1 MAKQKG
7 NIDRNIIRG
16 IVKDSKNAVQD
27 VSRTLASGKLQ
38 LKNNSNDESIKLQ
51 YIDVNLIVDAPD
63 SWK

>member
-51 YIDVNLIVDAPD
+51 
-63 SWK
+63 